1 LEIEL
6 GFAPNQ
12 EICSGSGEGQ
22 RRPQRAGVEGLSQGD
37 KSLLEAVPAEALVGL
52 ARPLVPCFFGPSAG
66 TFTSPMPMQFL
77 HKSPLGNLPKPKQ
90 FGHLVVFVTLMPNKK
105 AIANPTIV
113 RCAAECGQPFYTEL
127 HGSRAL

>member
-1 LEIEL
+1 M
-6 GFAPNQ
+6 
-12 EICSGSGEGQ
+12 EGVSQ
-22 RRPQRAGVEGLSQGD
+22 REEFLF
-37 KSLLEAVPAEALVGL
+37 EAVPEEALVGL
-52 ARPLVPCFFGPSAG
+52 VRPFAPGRFGPSAG

-90 FGHLVVFVTLMPNKK
+90 LGHLVVFVTLMPKKK

-127 HGSRAL
+127 HVSRAL